1 LLFVESDFMV
11 DELILELL
19 PRVGF
24 VAVVVD
30 EWDVEY
36 LLVESSDGAVDFV
49 DVEQSFVVEIEFRKY
64 LQVGH

>member
-1 LLFVESDFMV
+1 MV

-24 VAVVVD
+24 VSVVVD

-49 DVEQSFVVEIEFRKY
+49 DVEQSFVVEIEF
-64 LQVGH
+64 